1 MIAIPSDVSLVLD
14 IVGIFVFALSGGLV
28 GVRARLDIFGVA
40 VLAWVTG
47 LGGGI
52 IRDVFLGDVPPAG
65 ISNPW
70 FIVTVLAAGLVT
82 FAFHGLFVDL
92 TRSRPRLQLRRISH
106 AVKYLDAVG
115 LATFA
120 VSGALKAVNLGAPPL
135 ACVFVGA
142 ITAVGGGMI
151 RDVLVGQ
158 VPEVLRRELYAL
170 PAVFG
175 AAVVVVAHQLDAL
188 SLAVVWMAVLLVLAI
203 RIAAI
208 VFDLNAPNASQFGP
222 TTTGGPS

>member
-1 MIAIPSDVSLVLD
+1 MMQAPADVRLVLD

-28 GVRARLDIFGVA
+28 GVRARLDMFGVA
-40 VLAWVTG
+40 VLAWATG

-52 IRDVFLGDVPPAG
+52 IRDVLIGDVPPPG

-70 FIVTVLAAGLVT
+70 FIVTVLVAGLVT
-82 FAFHGLFVDL
+82 FLFHGLFVDL
-92 TRSRPRLQLRRISH
+92 SRSRPRLRLARIGQ
-106 AVKYLDAVG
+106 AVKVLDAVG

-120 VSGALKAVNLGAPPL
+120 VSGSLKAVNLGAPPL
-135 ACVFVGA
+135 ACIFVGT

-158 VPEVLRRELYAL
+158 VPEVLQREVYAV
-170 PAVFG
+170 PALLG
-175 AAVVVVAHQLDAL
+175 ASAIVVAHELGGL
-188 SLAVVWMAVLLVLAI
+188 TMTVVWLTVLATFAI

-208 VFDLNAPNASQFGP
+208 VFDLQVPQPPKFP
-222 TTTGGPS
+222 TPHGGRT

>member
-1 MIAIPSDVSLVLD
+1 MLHAPADVRLVLD

-28 GVRARLDIFGVA
+28 GVRARLDMFGVA
-40 VLAWVTG
+40 VLAWATG

-52 IRDVFLGDVPPAG
+52 IRDVLIGDVPPPG

-70 FIVTVLAAGLVT
+70 FIVTVLVAGLVT
-82 FAFHGLFVDL
+82 FLFHSLFVDL
-92 TRSRPRLQLRRISH
+92 SRTRPRLRLARIGQS
-106 AVKYLDAVG
+106 VKVLDAVG

-120 VSGALKAVNLGAPPL
+120 VSGSLKAVNLGAPPL
-135 ACVFVGA
+135 ACIFVGT

-158 VPEVLRRELYAL
+158 VPEVLQREVYAV
-170 PAVFG
+170 PALLG
-175 AAVVVVAHQLDAL
+175 ATAIVVASQLEAL
-188 SLAVVWMAVLLVLAI
+188 TMTVVWLTVVATFAI

-208 VFDLNAPNASQFGP
+208 IFDLQVPRPPKFP
-222 TTTGGPS
+222 THHGGRP

>member
-1 MIAIPSDVSLVLD
+1 MLHAPADVRLVLD

-28 GVRARLDIFGVA
+28 GVRARLDMFGVA
-40 VLAWVTG
+40 VLAWATG

-52 IRDVFLGDVPPAG
+52 LRDVLIGDVPPPG

-70 FIVTVLAAGLVT
+70 FILTVLVAGLVT
-82 FAFHGLFVDL
+82 FLFHGLFVDL
-92 TRSRPRLQLRRISH
+92 SRTRPRLRLARIGQ
-106 AVKYLDAVG
+106 AVKVLDAVG

-120 VSGALKAVNLGAPPL
+120 VSGSLKAVNLGAPPL
-135 ACVFVGA
+135 ACIFVGT

-158 VPEVLRRELYAL
+158 VPEVLQREVYAV
-170 PAVFG
+170 PAVLG
-175 AAVVVVAHQLDAL
+175 ATVIVVASGLDAL
-188 SLAVVWMAVLLVLAI
+188 TMTVVWLTVVATFAV

-208 VFDLNAPNASQFGP
+208 IFDLQVPRPPKFP
-222 TTTGGPS
+222 TPHGGRP

>member
-1 MIAIPSDVSLVLD
+1 MLHAPADVRLVLD

-28 GVRARLDIFGVA
+28 GVRARLDMFGVA
-40 VLAWVTG
+40 VLAWATG

-52 IRDVFLGDVPPAG
+52 LRDVLIGDVPPPG

-70 FIVTVLAAGLVT
+70 FILTVLVAGLVT
-82 FAFHGLFVDL
+82 FLFHGLFVDL
-92 TRSRPRLQLRRISH
+92 SRTRPRLRLARIGQ
-106 AVKYLDAVG
+106 AVKVLDAVG

-120 VSGALKAVNLGAPPL
+120 VSGSLKAVNLGAPPL
-135 ACVFVGA
+135 ACIFVGT

-158 VPEVLRRELYAL
+158 VPEVLQREVYAV
-170 PAVFG
+170 PAVLG
-175 AAVVVVAHQLDAL
+175 ATVIVVASGLDAL
-188 SLAVVWMAVLLVLAI
+188 TMTVVWLTVVATFAV

-208 VFDLNAPNASQFGP
+208 IFDLQVPRPPKFP
-222 TTTGGPS
+222 THHGGRP

>member
-1 MIAIPSDVSLVLD
+1 MLHAPADVRLVLD

-28 GVRARLDIFGVA
+28 GVRARLDMFGVA
-40 VLAWVTG
+40 VLAWATG

-52 IRDVFLGDVPPAG
+52 IRDVLIGDVPPPG

-70 FIVTVLAAGLVT
+70 FIVTVLVAGLVT
-82 FAFHGLFVDL
+82 FLFHSLFVDL
-92 TRSRPRLQLRRISH
+92 SRTRPRLRLARIGQS
-106 AVKYLDAVG
+106 VKVLDAVG

-120 VSGALKAVNLGAPPL
+120 VSGSLKAVNLGAPPL
-135 ACVFVGA
+135 ACIFVGT

-158 VPEVLRRELYAL
+158 VPEVLQREVYAV
-170 PAVFG
+170 PALLG
-175 AAVVVVAHQLDAL
+175 ATAIVVASQLEAL
-188 SLAVVWMAVLLVLAI
+188 TMTVVWLTVVATFAI

-208 VFDLNAPNASQFGP
+208 IFDLQVPRPPKFP
-222 TTTGGPS
+222 TPHGGRP

>member
-1 MIAIPSDVSLVLD
+1 MMQAPADVRLVLD

-28 GVRARLDIFGVA
+28 GVRARLDMFGVA
-40 VLAWVTG
+40 VLAWATG

-52 IRDVFLGDVPPAG
+52 IRDVLIGDVPPPG

-70 FIVTVLAAGLVT
+70 FIVTVLIAGLVT
-82 FAFHGLFVDL
+82 FLFHGLFVDL
-92 TRSRPRLQLRRISH
+92 SRSRPRLRLARIGQ
-106 AVKYLDAVG
+106 AVKVLDAVG

-120 VSGALKAVNLGAPPL
+120 VSGSLKAVNLGAPPL
-135 ACVFVGA
+135 ACIFVGT

-158 VPEVLRRELYAL
+158 VPEVLQREVYAV
-170 PAVFG
+170 PALLG
-175 AAVVVVAHQLDAL
+175 ASAIVVAHELGGL
-188 SLAVVWMAVLLVLAI
+188 TMTVVWLTVLATFAI

-208 VFDLNAPNASQFGP
+208 VFDLQVPQPPKFP
-222 TTTGGPS
+222 TPHGGRT

>member
-1 MIAIPSDVSLVLD
+1 MLHAPADVRLVLD

-28 GVRARLDIFGVA
+28 GVRARLDMFGVA
-40 VLAWVTG
+40 VLAWATG

-52 IRDVFLGDVPPAG
+52 LRDVLIGDVPPPG

-70 FIVTVLAAGLVT
+70 FIVTVLMAGLVT
-82 FAFHGLFVDL
+82 FLFHSLLVDL
-92 TRSRPRLQLRRISH
+92 RRTHPRLRLARIGQ
-106 AVKYLDAVG
+106 AVKVLDAVG

-120 VSGALKAVNLGAPPL
+120 VSGSLKAVNLGAPPL
-135 ACVFVGA
+135 ACVFVGT

-158 VPEVLRRELYAL
+158 VPEVLQREVYAV
-170 PAVFG
+170 PAVLG
-175 AAVVVVAHQLDAL
+175 AAAIVVASELEVL
-188 SLAVVWMAVLLVLAI
+188 TMPVVWLAVVATFAI

-208 VFDLNAPNASQFGP
+208 VFDLQVPRPPKFP
-222 TTTGGPS
+222 TPHGGRP